1 MTAFRLISLPV
12 HGALE
17 LGVGLA
23 TMAAPFVL
31 GFGPAGLIAGV
42 LVGALIVGMALS
54 TEPGERGSMSV
65 ATHFAFDRGLVIGLL
80 GAAVVFG
87 AVADRAAALFFT
99 LAALALLALSLST
112 RYTAPA

>member
-17 LGVGLA
+17 LVVGVA

-31 GFGPAGLIAGV
+31 GFDPAGLIAGV
-42 LVGALIVGMALS
+42 VVGALIVGMALS
-54 TEPGERGSMSV
+54 TGPGERGSVSV
-65 ATHFAFDRGLVIGLL
+65 VTHFAFDRGLVVGLL

-87 AVADRAAALFFT
+87 AVADRAAALFFA
-99 LAALALLALSLST
+99 LAALALLGLSLTT
-112 RYTAPA
+112 RYTATA

>member
-17 LGVGLA
+17 LVVGLA
-23 TMAAPFVL
+23 TMAAPFAL
-31 GFGPAGLIAGV
+31 GFGSAGLIAGF
-42 LVGALIVGMALS
+42 LIGALIVGMALS
-54 TEPGERGSMSV
+54 TEPGERGGVSV

-87 AVADRAAALFFT
+87 AAADRAAALFFA
-99 LAALALLALSLST
+99 LAALALLGLSLST